1 MLEAHEGDLCESV
14 DVIEQQH
21 VGTCVISAE
30 HGVEVQRSKLDTTSS

>member
-1 MLEAHEGDLCESV
+1 MLEAHEGDLCKSV

-30 HGVEVQRSKLDTTSS
+30 YGVEVQRSKLDTKGS